1 MNDPALLKTLI
12 TRGQAAIGER
22 KLVAR
27 DVKLPRAAGKL
38 LTITGIRR
46 CGKSSLMRLQAE
58 ALVKKGVDRRHIVF
72 LNLEDDRL
80 EPSHTTLDQILRAY
94 RELHPEVPL
103 SKVHFFLDEVQAMP
117 RWDRFV
123 LRLHEE
129 EQAPV
134 MVTGSNAN
142 VLAKEI
148 ATTLRGRSLN
158 IPLMPFSF
166 SERLRL
172 RGLELDPF
180 LPKGA
185 AKLAN
190 EQRDH
195 LQWGGFPEVI
205 GMDPRFRYKLLQE
218 YFDVML
224 FRDLL
229 ERYGIVQPVVLKH
242 FLKRVLTS
250 ATKPTSVRK
259 MELDLRSAGV
269 KITKDLLYE
278 WMDHAQ
284 AVHLIV
290 RCEPFGAHARERLSG
305 KTKYYATDNG
315 LLSAMS
321 FNFQEEWGRLLEN
334 AVAVEAV
341 RQGAALTYFQGKYEC
356 DFILLR
362 DERPWKA
369 VQACWD
375 MGAAETRKRELAGLV
390 EACKELGLKK
400 GLILT
405 ADATEELKVEGIK
418 VQVRPFREAET
429 LLAR

>member
-12 TRGQAAIGER
+12 TRGQAAIGDRE
-22 KLVAR
+22 LVVR
-27 DVKLPRAAGKL
+27 NVKLPQATNKL

-46 CGKSSLMRLQAE
+46 CGKSSLMRLQAD
-58 ALVKKGVDRRHIVF
+58 ALVKKGVDRKRIVF

-80 EPSHTTLDQILRAY
+80 EPVPTTLNQMLQAY
-94 RELHPEVPL
+94 QELHPEIPL
-103 SKVHFFLDEVQAMP
+103 RKVHFFLDEVQAMP

-123 LRLHEE
+123 LRLREE
-129 EQAPV
+129 EQAQV
-134 MVTGSNAN
+134 MVTGSNAK

-172 RGLELDPF
+172 RGLDLDPY
-180 LPKGA
+180 LPKDA

-205 GMDPRFRYKLLQE
+205 GMVPEFRYKLLQE

-229 ERYGIVQPVVLKH
+229 ERYGILQPVILKH

-250 ATKPTSVRK
+250 ATKPMSIRK
-259 MELDLRSAGV
+259 MDMDLRSAGI
-269 KITKDLLYE
+269 KTTKDLLYE

-284 AVHLIV
+284 AVHLIM
-290 RCEPFGAHARERLSG
+290 RCEPFGAHAREWLSG
-305 KTKYYATDNG
+305 KTRYYATDNG

-341 RQGAALTYFQGKYEC
+341 RQGAALTYYHGKQEC

-362 DERPWKA
+362 DDRPWKA
-369 VQACWD
+369 VQACWNLRD
-375 MGAAETRKRELAGLV
+375 TETKKRELAGLV
-390 EACKELGLKK
+390 EACKALGLEK
-400 GLILT
+400 GLVLT
-405 ADATEELKVEGIK
+405 ADAVEDLKVEGIK
-418 VQVRPFREAET
+418 VQVRPFKEAET

>member
-12 TRGQAAIGER
+12 TRGQAAIGDR
-22 KLVAR
+22 DLVPR
-27 DVKLPRAAGKL
+27 DVALPQAKSKL

-46 CGKSSLMRLQAE
+46 CGKSSLMRLQAD
-58 ALVKKGVDRRHIVF
+58 ALLGSGVDRKCIVF

-80 EPSHTTLDQILRAY
+80 DPTHTTLDEILRAY
-94 RELHPEVPL
+94 QELHPDIPL
-103 SKVHFFLDEVQAMP
+103 TKVHFFLDEVQAMP

-129 EQAPV
+129 ERAHV
-134 MVTGSNAN
+134 MVTGSNAK

-166 SERLRL
+166 TERLRL
-172 RGLELDPF
+172 KGLDLDPF
-180 LPKGA
+180 LPRDA

-190 EQRDH
+190 EMGDH
-195 LQWGGFPEVI
+195 IQWGGFPEVI
-205 GMDPRFRYKLLQE
+205 TMDHGFRYKLLQE

-229 ERYGIVQPVVLKH
+229 ERYGIQQPVVLKH

-250 ATKPTSVRK
+250 AAKPMSVRK
-259 MELDLRSAGV
+259 MDMDLRSAGLRT
-269 KITKDLLYE
+269 TKDLLYA

-284 AVHLIV
+284 AIHLV
-290 RCEPFGAHARERLSG
+290 MRCEPFGAHARERLSG

-321 FNFQEEWGRLLEN
+321 FNFQDEWGRLLEN

-341 RQGAALTYFQGKYEC
+341 RQGAALTYFQGKHEC

-369 VQACWD
+369 VQACWSLRD
-375 MGAAETRKRELAGLV
+375 AETRKRELAGLV
-390 EACKELGLKK
+390 EACKDLGLKK
-400 GLILT
+400 GVIIT
-405 ADATEELKVEGIK
+405 ADATEDLKVEGIN
-418 VQVRPFREAET
+418 VQVRPFREAEV
-429 LLAR
+429 LLSR

>member
-12 TRGQAAIGER
+12 TRGQAAIGDRE
-22 KLVAR
+22 LVAR
-27 DVKLPRAAGKL
+27 DVKLPQATSKL

-46 CGKSSLMRLQAE
+46 CGKSSLMRLQAN
-58 ALVKKGVDRRHIVF
+58 ALLKKGVDRKRIVF

-80 EPSHTTLDQILRAY
+80 EPAHTTLDQVLQAY
-94 RELHPEVPL
+94 QELHPEIPL
-103 SKVHFFLDEVQAMP
+103 SKVHFFLDEVQAIP

-129 EQAPV
+129 EQAHV

-172 RGLELDPF
+172 KGLVLDPY
-180 LPKGA
+180 LPKEA
-185 AKLAN
+185 ALLAN
-190 EQRDH
+190 ELRDH

-205 GMDPRFRYKLLQE
+205 TMAPEFRYKLLQE

-229 ERYGIVQPVVLKH
+229 ERYGIHQPVILKH

-250 ATKPTSVRK
+250 ATKPMSIRK
-259 MELDLRSAGV
+259 MDMDLRSAGL
-269 KITKDLLYE
+269 KTTKDLLYE
-278 WMDHAQ
+278 WIDHAQ
-284 AVHLIV
+284 AVHLV
-290 RCEPFGAHARERLSG
+290 MRCEPFGAHARERLSG
-305 KTKYYATDNG
+305 KARYYATDNG

-321 FNFQEEWGRLLEN
+321 FNFQDEWGRLLEN
-334 AVAVEAV
+334 AVAVEAL
-341 RQGAALTYFQGKYEC
+341 RQGGTLTYFQGKNEC

-362 DERPWKA
+362 EDRPWKA
-369 VQACWD
+369 VQACWTLHD
-375 MGAAETRKRELAGLV
+375 AETRKRELAGLV
-390 EACKELGLKK
+390 EACNDLGLKK
-400 GLILT
+400 GVIIT
-405 ADATEELKVEGIK
+405 ADTTEDLKIEGIN
-418 VQVRPFREAET
+418 VQVRPFREAEV
-429 LLAR
+429 LLSR

>member
-12 TRGQAAIGER
+12 TRGQAAIGDRE
-22 KLVAR
+22 LVAR
-27 DVKLPRAAGKL
+27 DVKLPQATSKL

-46 CGKSSLMRLQAE
+46 CGKSSLMRLQAN
-58 ALVKKGVDRRHIVF
+58 ASLKKGVDRKRIVF

-80 EPSHTTLDQILRAY
+80 EPAHTTLDQVLRAY
-94 RELHPEVPL
+94 QELHPEIPL
-103 SKVHFFLDEVQAMP
+103 SKVHFFLDEVQAIP

-129 EQAPV
+129 EQAHV
-134 MVTGSNAN
+134 MVTGSNAK

-172 RGLELDPF
+172 KGLDLDPY
-180 LPKGA
+180 LPKDA
-185 AKLAN
+185 AFLAN
-190 EQRDH
+190 ELRDH

-205 GMDPRFRYKLLQE
+205 TMAPEFRYKLLQE

-229 ERYGIVQPVVLKH
+229 ERYRIHQPVILKH

-250 ATKPTSVRK
+250 ATKPISIRK
-259 MELDLRSAGV
+259 MDLDLRSAGL
-269 KITKDLLYE
+269 KTTKDLLYE
-278 WMDHAQ
+278 WIDHAQ
-284 AVHLIV
+284 AVHLV
-290 RCEPFGAHARERLSG
+290 MRCEPFGAHARERLSG
-305 KTKYYATDNG
+305 KARYYATDNG

-321 FNFQEEWGRLLEN
+321 FNFQDEWGRLLEN

-341 RQGAALTYFQGKYEC
+341 RQGATLTYFQGKNEC

-362 DERPWKA
+362 EERPWKA
-369 VQACWD
+369 IQACWTLRD
-375 MGAAETRKRELAGLV
+375 AETRKRELAGLV
-390 EACKELGLKK
+390 EACNELGLKK
-400 GLILT
+400 GVIIT
-405 ADATEELKVEGIK
+405 ADTTEDLKIKGIN
-418 VQVRPFREAET
+418 VQVRPFREAGM